1 MKWHLDGWDRTGGRA
16 FASMR
21 PQGAELLDR
30 EESWGPIV
38 YIGPPSFRPEP
49 ISSTSVVLSAGRAAA
64 FSPRTP
70 ENPDIAEI
78 GFPNA
83 DAVAEFVRR
92 AFVNSGT
99 HEVVAAEKMRHQV
112 SPGHESRRR
121 AVMVIQSSGTSSSSR
136 GRTRS
141 IVLRSARRADAEP
154 VKYETASAL
163 RRRNAHDW
171 SAVESGALQ
180 LIATLVH
187 QFPGAENVHRFNA
200 WRASA
205 RALHRGIQELE
216 LWQFWKQ
223 GGRLLDLR
231 GDWQLEALA
240 KKVFEEIQPIEG
252 KVPELGPLDPIW
264 FATLLLSTYPNY
276 PAGATQVGLNY
287 LLRLRVSAVAG
298 GTLGLVTEDAGL
310 DDRYEA
316 MLLWPVPAY
325 AGLPVEIRN
334 VGQLVMAF
342 VSAPGSFEKVHPRII
357 DVVAFAAALF
367 ASKVEDRKFTGWRE
381 RAAQT
386 WLAGSMPRWAFRK
399 EAEQMILATT
409 HAHAFA
415 HA

>member
-16 FASMR
+16 FASLR
-21 PQGAELLDR
+21 PQGAELLER
-30 EESWGPIV
+30 EETWGPMV

-49 ISSTSVVLSAGRAAA
+49 ISSTSVALSAGRAAA

-92 AFVNSGT
+92 AFVNSGSTRGGGGGENAAPGQSGPREPPAGGDGDSILWNEFVEPWT
-99 HEVVAAEKMRHQV
+99 HAFNRLEISEK
-112 SPGHESRRR
+112 
-121 AVMVIQSSGTSSSSR
+121 
-136 GRTRS
+136 
-141 IVLRSARRADAEP
+141 ADAEP

-180 LIATLVH
+180 LIVMLAH
-187 QFPGAENVHRFNA
+187 QFPGADDVNRFNA

-205 RALHRGIQELE
+205 RALHRAIQELE
-216 LWQFWKQ
+216 LWQYWKQ
-223 GGRLLDLR
+223 GGRLSDLGGEWR
-231 GDWQLEALA
+231 LEAA
-240 KKVFEEIQPIEG
+240 AQKVFEDLQPVEDRV
-252 KVPELGPLDPIW
+252 KELGPLDPIW
-264 FATLLLSTYPNY
+264 FATMLLSTYPNY
-276 PAGATQVGLNY
+276 PAGAKWVGLEY
-287 LLRLRVSAVAG
+287 LLRLRNSAVTG
-298 GTLGLVTEDAGL
+298 GNMTLVTDDAGL

-325 AGLPVEIRN
+325 AGLPTEIRN

-342 VSAPGSFEKVHPRII
+342 VSAPGSFEKVPPRVI

-367 ASKVEDRKFTGWRE
+367 ASKVEDRKLTDWRE

-399 EAEQMILATT
+399 EAEQLILASAHTRAL
-409 HAHAFA
+409 AHA
-415 HA
+415 